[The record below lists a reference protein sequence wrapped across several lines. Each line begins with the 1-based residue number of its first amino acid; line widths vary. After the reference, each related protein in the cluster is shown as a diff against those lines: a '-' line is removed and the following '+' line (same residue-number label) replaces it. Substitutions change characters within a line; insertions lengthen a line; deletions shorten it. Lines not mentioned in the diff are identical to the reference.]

1 MVLGYGDSMTGV
13 CRGAGGFRKLRTGYG
28 FNGWTFWAKKMKRG
42 TRLGADRIELE
53 ILDERIPV
61 VPWKA
66 LMAGGKSS
74 ER

>member
-1 MVLGYGDSMTGV
+1 MGYGDPMTGV
-13 CRGAGGFRKLRTGYG
+13 CGAADGFLELRTGDG
-28 FNGWTFWAKKMKRG
+28 CNGWNFWAKKMKRG
-42 TRLGADRIELE
+42 TRLDTDRIEVE